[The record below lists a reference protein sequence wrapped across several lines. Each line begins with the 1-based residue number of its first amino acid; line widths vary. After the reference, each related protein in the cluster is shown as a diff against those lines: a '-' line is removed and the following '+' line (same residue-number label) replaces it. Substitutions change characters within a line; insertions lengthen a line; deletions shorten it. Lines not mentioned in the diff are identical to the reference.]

1 MKRTVKTYSE
11 EFRLEALRLLE
22 TSGKSVREIEEDLGL
37 TQGLLYKWR
46 RRYRVN
52 EAETKLERSEDR
64 EMQAKIRRLE
74 HEKTILQQERDI
86 LKKALSIF
94 SQEQR

>member
-1 MKRTVKTYSE
+1 MQKKTYSE

-22 TSGKSVREIEEDLGL
+22 TSGKSAREIEEELDLSKGI
-37 TQGLLYKWR
+37 LYKWR

-52 EAETKLERSEDR
+52 EAEEKLERSEER
-64 EMQAKIRRLE
+64 EAEAAIRRLE
-74 HEKTILQQERDI
+74 RENAILRQERDI

-94 SQEQR
+94 SKEQR